1 MLIAP
6 FIWIWE
12 FITGRRT
19 HRHWL
24 LERERSQQDPPSSTP
39 IDITLLIT
47 IMALLSIGLVM
58 VYSSSIVRSGIS
70 RGDPEHFFH
79 QQLVFMVIGFVV
91 MWVVSRIPYVIWGN
105 ASTVLCGLSVLS
117 LIIVLT
123 PLGKSVNGAQR
134 WIQLGVNIQ
143 PVELMKFTWILFLC
157 HYYSDPK
164 VNMGSMKNLIIPGLT
179 AVVIILLLAGQPD
192 FGSAIIIAFLFSVSF
207 FLAGGAF
214 YHLIVSILVPMG
226 LFGLA
231 MSHRFTHIIK
241 RLNSFTSQFQE
252 GAGPDYNLQQALIS
266 FGSGRWTGVGVG
278 KSSQKGFFLPEAHTD
293 FIFDIYGEE
302 FGFLGVLVLVG
313 LYFLFFLRG
322 LYIARNATTTFGSH
336 LAALIS
342 ILFVIQALINMAM
355 AIGLLP
361 TKGLTLPLI
370 SYGGS
375 SLIVICIGLG
385 VLLNISRRSKHSP
398 FEIKLISLSQ
408 SLLRARVDRSIK
420 SPSKYQVAQT
430 QLHQRAVKSKSS

>member
-19 HRHWL
+19 HRYWL
-24 LERERSQQDPPSSTP
+24 LERERSQQSQPSISSIDTP
-39 IDITLLIT
+39 LLIT

-58 VYSSSIVRSGIS
+58 VYSSSIVRSGVS

-79 QQLVFMVIGFVV
+79 QQLIFMGIGLV
-91 MWVVSRIPYVIWGN
+91 MMWIVSRIPYAIWGN
-105 ASTVLCGLSVLS
+105 ASTLLCGVSILT

-134 WIQLGVNIQ
+134 WIHLGVNIQ
-143 PVELMKFTWILFLC
+143 PVELMKFTWTLFLC

-214 YHLIVSILVPMG
+214 YHLIISIFVPMA

-231 MSHRFTHIIK
+231 MSHRFAHIIK
-241 RLNSFTSQFQE
+241 RLNSFTSQFQD
-252 GAGPDYNLQQALIS
+252 GTRPGYNLEQALIS
-266 FGSGRWTGVGVG
+266 FGSGRWSGVGVG

-302 FGFLGVLVLVG
+302 FGFIGVLVLVG

-322 LYIARNATTTFGSH
+322 LYIARNATTMFGSH

-361 TKGLTLPLI
+361 TKGLTLPLV

-375 SLIVICIGLG
+375 SLIVISIGLG
-385 VLLNISRRSKHSP
+385 VLLNISRRAQNTP
-398 FEIKLISLSQ
+398 FEVKLINLSQ
-408 SLLRARVDRSIK
+408 SLFRARANRASK

-430 QLHQRAVKSKSS
+430 QLHQRALKSKRS